1 MKLTREKALE
11 LHRKMWS
18 DMQKELGDTPDL
30 KSRKSYK
37 RHWCKVHG
45 FEDVMGDCFLCEYIE
60 NFWLGCKD
68 CPIKWP
74 GIDCTSGDI
83 SYRYSPISKILA
95 LPEREENIG
104 TN

>member
-11 LHRKMWS
+11 LHHQMWC
-18 DMQKELGDTPDL
+18 DMQKDLGDTPNL
-30 KSRKSYK
+30 SSRVSYK
-37 RHWCKVHG
+37 QYWCKTHG
-45 FEDVMGDCFLCEYIE
+45 FVDVKGACFLCEYVE
-60 NFWLGCKD
+60 NFGLDCKD

-74 GIDCTSGDI
+74 GVHCGCGVTS
-83 SYRYSPISKILA
+83 YCYSPISKILA